1 MTDSFRCWITVHY
14 PLIFSGTWLSEKQPL
29 HSHRLQSTSGTK
41 DFDSISQLKF
51 CIPRPGHN
59 VQDRYCSSTMKLSTS
74 GLTCSGLLPFLHF
87 CSGILYGIDLFV
99 QIYFQNNSI
108 LVLLFLWILLIAI
121 QWTPGKLLFWSMYLS
136 ILFRYW
142 EEASSGRDFVI
153 ILTVV
158 VLYQVNLLR
167 PTCNCLSSFKLATI
181 FPHSNLQLFF
191 LIQAF
196 PHHQACMVL
205 SAIFH
210 TFNSHSREA
219 SEFCLM
225 LDLGGIS
232 CSITASY
239 ISGKNITQFFV
250 TCLRVPTI
258 GEWTYVFDPAF
269 SAEIH

>member
-1 MTDSFRCWITVHY
+1 MSPAHVSSKFYKLLLNLSVWNDTDSFRYWITVHY

-74 GLTCSGLLPFLHF
+74 GLTCWGLLPFLHF

-99 QIYFQNNSI
+99 KLYFQNNSI
-108 LVLLFLWILLIAI
+108 LVLIFLWILLIAI

-167 PTCNCLSSFKLATI
+167 PTCNCLSYIQACLCIRTCNC
-181 FPHSNLQLFF
+181 FPHSSCSSTGLYGPLCH
-191 LIQAF
+191 F
-196 PHHQACMVL
+196 PHLQFTFSGSLGILPHARPWWHL
-205 SAIFH
+205 LFH
-210 TFNSHSREA
+210 HSILHIR
-219 SEFCLM
+219 
-225 LDLGGIS
+225 
-232 CSITASY
+232 
-239 ISGKNITQFFV
+239 
-250 TCLRVPTI
+250 
-258 GEWTYVFDPAF
+258 
-269 SAEIH
+269 